1 MSDERQRRFSA
12 AVLPHLDAAYNLA
25 RWLVRDGHDA
35 QDVVQEAL
43 VRALRHF
50 DGLRGDARPWLLA
63 IVRHAAFAW
72 LAARRPGEVM
82 LEGAVHACERYFPA
96 FQFVVWA
103 GKSAPDAMA
112 AAMFDTAGEA

>member
-1 MSDERQRRFSA
+1 
-12 AVLPHLDAAYNLA
+12 
-25 RWLVRDGHDA
+25 
-35 QDVVQEAL
+35 
-43 VRALRHF
+43 
-50 DGLRGDARPWLLA
+50 
-63 IVRHAAFAW
+63 
-72 LAARRPGEVM
+72 M

>member
-82 LEGAVHACERYFPA
+82 LEGEALDAAIAAV
-96 FQFVVWA
+96 
-103 GKSAPDAMA
+103 
-112 AAMFDTAGEA
+112 